1 MHLGPPGL
9 AEEVRRAECRF
20 ARPPCPEPPAGL
32 GLGDF
37 VATLAQPIARV
48 SDAVLGTKLVG
59 CSSCAERQAALNRIR
74 LG

>member
-1 MHLGPPGL
+1 MPPKYL
-9 AEEVRRAECRF
+9 QAIARARRHTH
-20 ARPPCPEPPAGL
+20 PEPPPAGL